1 MRTKVVIIGGGPSGL
16 LLSRLL
22 SLENIDNVV
31 LEKQSREHVQGR
43 IRAGVLENGTIE
55 MLRLA
60 GVSKRLDNEGFKH
73 NGIELSFKN
82 HGFRIDLKKLT
93 DKHVTV
99 YGQTEV
105 TKDLYEIIEKENG
118 NIINC
123 AEDVLPQK
131 IGEIN
136 SFVTFKKNGIENKIM
151 CDFIVGCDG
160 YHGISRKV
168 IPENLIN
175 IFERVYP
182 FGWLGILSETPP
194 VKEELIYAN
203 HGNGFALASMRNN
216 NLSRYYIQTSLDD
229 RVECWDDKR
238 FWEELKRRLPIE
250 ASESIITGPS
260 IEKSIAP
267 LRSFVC
273 EPMNWNNLFLVGDAA
288 HIVPPTGAKGLNLA
302 VSDVYYLFNGNTGD
316 AGIWPTLFGSCGA
329 LVTTFLVIPI
339 VTYMSK
345 KVGKKNAFLISQ
357 SISVIGYIMF
367 WFSFVPGK
375 PYMFLFALPFFSFG
389 IGGLFTLMMS
399 MTADVIDLDEL
410 QTGKRREGVFGA
422 IYWWMVKFGF
432 AIAGGLTGTILTLVG
447 FTSGAVSQPESAITG
462 LRLFF
467 TGFPILGTLVAI
479 YVMWDYDITE
489 DKSNEISEELSKRKA
504 AC

>member
-60 GVSKRLDNEGFKH
+60 GVSKRLDKEGFKH

-123 AEDVLPQK
+123 AEDVLPQNV
-131 IGEIN
+131 GEIN

-203 HGNGFALASMRNN
+203 HGNGFALASMRNS

-302 VSDVYYLFNGNTGD
+302 VSDVYYLFNGLKKHY
-316 AGIWPTLFGSCGA
+316 LFNDDKDLKNYSTKA
-329 LVTTFLVIPI
+329 LSRVWKAIRFSWWMTTTFHKFPEQTSFDQRIQDSELEYLENSIASQTVLAEN
-339 VTYMSK
+339 Y
-345 KVGKKNAFLISQ
+345 VGL
-357 SISVIGYIMF
+357 
-367 WFSFVPGK
+367 
-375 PYMFLFALPFFSFG
+375 PY
-389 IGGLFTLMMS
+389 
-399 MTADVIDLDEL
+399 
-410 QTGKRREGVFGA
+410 
-422 IYWWMVKFGF
+422 
-432 AIAGGLTGTILTLVG
+432 
-447 FTSGAVSQPESAITG
+447 
-462 LRLFF
+462 
-467 TGFPILGTLVAI
+467 
-479 YVMWDYDITE
+479 
-489 DKSNEISEELSKRKA
+489 EEL
-504 AC
+504 

>member
-131 IGEIN
+131 VGEIN

-151 CDFIVGCDG
+151 CDFIIGCDG
-160 YHGISRKV
+160 YHGISRKI
-168 IPENLIN
+168 IPKNLIN

-203 HGNGFALASMRNN
+203 HGNGFALASMRNS

-302 VSDVYYLFNGNTGD
+302 VSDVYYLFNGLKKHY
-316 AGIWPTLFGSCGA
+316 LFNDDKDLKNYSTKA
-329 LVTTFLVIPI
+329 LSRVWKAIRFSWWMTTTFHKFPEQTSFDQRIQDSELEYLENSIASQTVLAEN
-339 VTYMSK
+339 Y
-345 KVGKKNAFLISQ
+345 VG
-357 SISVIGYIMF
+357 
-367 WFSFVPGK
+367 
-375 PYMFLFALPFFSFG
+375 LPF
-389 IGGLFTLMMS
+389 
-399 MTADVIDLDEL
+399 E
-410 QTGKRREGVFGA
+410 
-422 IYWWMVKFGF
+422 
-432 AIAGGLTGTILTLVG
+432 
-447 FTSGAVSQPESAITG
+447 
-462 LRLFF
+462 
-467 TGFPILGTLVAI
+467 
-479 YVMWDYDITE
+479 
-489 DKSNEISEELSKRKA
+489 
-504 AC
+504 

>member
-131 IGEIN
+131 VGEIN

-229 RVECWDDKR
+229 RVESWDDKR

-302 VSDVYYLFNGNTGD
+302 VSDVYYLFNGLKKHY
-316 AGIWPTLFGSCGA
+316 LFNDDKDLKNYSTKA
-329 LVTTFLVIPI
+329 LSRVWKAIRFSWWMTTTFHKFPEQTSFDQRIQDSELEYLENSIA
-339 VTYMSK
+339 SQ
-345 KVGKKNAFLISQ
+345 KVLAENYVG
-357 SISVIGYIMF
+357 
-367 WFSFVPGK
+367 
-375 PYMFLFALPFFSFG
+375 LPF
-389 IGGLFTLMMS
+389 
-399 MTADVIDLDEL
+399 E
-410 QTGKRREGVFGA
+410 
-422 IYWWMVKFGF
+422 
-432 AIAGGLTGTILTLVG
+432 
-447 FTSGAVSQPESAITG
+447 
-462 LRLFF
+462 
-467 TGFPILGTLVAI
+467 
-479 YVMWDYDITE
+479 
-489 DKSNEISEELSKRKA
+489 
-504 AC
+504 